1 MTTAEQRA
9 ALTPAPAKP
18 RMRTMTTQVAHERSQ
33 DGAAPSPKTLVVT
46 PHPDSL
52 PAKPGPPEAFDDDL
66 APEDWADT
74 LPWGDRKTTGRDS
87 NIVNLVFHSRCAG
100 YRERPTSRALYDG
113 MRTTTPTRE
122 QAHAIR
128 TWLDHA
134 TVEQHWFA
142 WAERVYSWRMLA
154 NAMRH
159 AGFTDAEKVRTLN
172 EHAARRHLIPARDR
186 RRRG

>member
-1 MTTAEQRA
+1 
-9 ALTPAPAKP
+9 
-18 RMRTMTTQVAHERSQ
+18 
-33 DGAAPSPKTLVVT
+33 
-46 PHPDSL
+46 
-52 PAKPGPPEAFDDDL
+52 
-66 APEDWADT
+66 
-74 LPWGDRKTTGRDS
+74 
-87 NIVNLVFHSRCAG
+87 
-100 YRERPTSRALYDG
+100 

-154 NAMRH
+154 NAMRN

>member
-1 MTTAEQRA
+1 
-9 ALTPAPAKP
+9 
-18 RMRTMTTQVAHERSQ
+18 MRTMTRQAAHERSR
-33 DGAAPSPKTLVVT
+33 DRAAPSAKALVIT

-74 LPWGDRKTTGRDS
+74 LPWGDRTTTGRDS

-100 YRERPTSRALYDG
+100 YRRRPTSRALYDG
-113 MRTTTPTRE
+113 MRATTPTEE

-128 TWLDHA
+128 TWLDYA

-154 NAMRH
+154 NAMRN
-159 AGFTDAEKVRTLN
+159 AGFTDPEKVRTLN
-172 EHAARRHLIPARDR
+172 EHAARRHLIPAKDR